1 LHKDLGAFVIISASR
16 RTDIPAFYSTWF
28 MNRVRAGYCL
38 VPNPFNRAQV
48 SRVSLE
54 PTQVD
59 AIVFWTRN
67 PRPLLPHL
75 PELDAKGYRYYFL
88 YTLMANPRQ
97 IDPGTPPVET
107 SLETFRELA
116 ARIGPERVVWRYDPI
131 FLTSITDPGFHVRT
145 YRLIAEALNGCTKR
159 SVVSI
164 VQRYR
169 KLEKRMAALTAQ
181 GIELLPWDDT
191 TLAPLLRS
199 LAEIA
204 LGNEMEV
211 RSCADDHDVYRYGIP
226 PGKCVD
232 DELISRVFGV
242 ELESRK
248 DTCQRKQCGCVASK
262 DIGMYDSCLFGC
274 TYCYATTSFEQ
285 ARANHRR
292 HDPEAPSL
300 LGCSDANSV
309 RPGVI

>member
-1 LHKDLGAFVIISASR
+1 MHQDLGAFVIISASR
-16 RTDIPAFYSTWF
+16 RTDIPAFYSEWF
-28 MNRVRAGYCL
+28 TNRIRAAYCL
-38 VPNPFNRAQV
+38 VPNPFNRTQV

-54 PTQVD
+54 PSEVD

-67 PRPLLPHL
+67 PRPLMPHL
-75 PELDAKGYRYYFL
+75 AELDAKGYRYYFL

-97 IDPGTPPVET
+97 IDPGSPPVEA

-116 ARIGPERVVWRYDPI
+116 ARIGPERVIWRYDPI
-131 FLTSITDPGFHVRT
+131 FLSSITDPGFHVRT
-145 YRLIAEALNGCTKR
+145 YRLIAEALKGCTRR

-169 KLEKRMAALTAQ
+169 KIEKRMAALAGH
-181 GIELLPWDDT
+181 GIELLPWDDEG
-191 TLAPLLRS
+191 LARLLRS

-204 LGNEMEV
+204 HGNGMEI
-211 RSCADDHDVYRYGIP
+211 RSCADDHDVQRYGIP

-232 DELISRVFGV
+232 DEQISRVFGL

-274 TYCYATTSFEQ
+274 IYCYATTSFER
-285 ARANHRR
+285 ARVNYRA
-292 HDPEAPSL
+292 HDPESPFL
-300 LGCSDANSV
+300 LGYSDEDMIQRVEA
-309 RPGVI
+309 